1 MLDGARGCLAGL
13 WVLVQVRY
21 VGDISPEQERA
32 LVELRWS
39 EELRFPR
46 RCREGSE
53 AGAHCTQSSNTSVSD
68 YVPIPTSWYELQ
80 RKLGAERGSHE
91 WAQAASVEE
100 YLAKTVEAHA
110 RHGLADFRKRD
121 PLHFVEV
128 GTSNYNSLAQCAFSD
143 TDDTSSGYLTN
154 EAYGV
159 IAYALRSPQRRGC
172 RGISVEAIPE
182 NLKALPV
189 HDRLQKIEA
198 VVGGS
203 SLTKNEQLSLQ
214 ELEVL
219 NRKFEVLSRRAE
231 ALRQEVLE
239 SGECWKAKA
248 RSVSE
253 EDLNDPEFLE
263 WKKRGTRQKSR
274 CGRGGE
280 TQPFMLLLEIGRT
293 LHSRIRAQSV
303 RGDHVRSIPIKVSRT
318 RLRNGRTLNRW
329 SQPRVPFMSP
339 P

>member
-13 WVLVQVRY
+13 WVLMQVRY

-32 LVELRWS
+32 LAELRWS

-46 RCREGSE
+46 RCREGS
-53 AGAHCTQSSNTSVSD
+53 GSPSVSD
-68 YVPIPTSWYELQ
+68 YLPIPTSWYELQ

-110 RHGLADFRKRD
+110 RHGIALFRKRD

-159 IAYALRSPQRRGC
+159 IAYALRSPQRHGC

-189 HDRLQKIEA
+189 HDRLEKIEA
-198 VVGGS
+198 VVGGVFS
-203 SLTKNEQLSLQ
+203 HGGR
-214 ELEVL
+214 EVG
-219 NRKFEVLSRRAE
+219 N
-231 ALRQEVLE
+231 
-239 SGECWKAKA
+239 
-248 RSVSE
+248 
-253 EDLNDPEFLE
+253 
-263 WKKRGTRQKSR
+263 
-274 CGRGGE
+274 
-280 TQPFMLLLEIGRT
+280 
-293 LHSRIRAQSV
+293 
-303 RGDHVRSIPIKVSRT
+303 
-318 RLRNGRTLNRW
+318 
-329 SQPRVPFMSP
+329 
-339 P
+339 